1 MVGFTTPGRKYGGYL
16 GPGEWR
22 SNERTGGS
30 LGRLQ
35 ALGAA
40 VQVKPGLAAAGPPLR
55 QGARSEKQEEKRSK
69 KKEEARRQKA
79 YHGRRIP
86 TNVTQKVYRL
96 RVIVSGREKSG
107 CMIRIYSW
115 RVR

>member
-1 MVGFTTPGRKYGGYL
+1 M
-16 GPGEWR
+16 W
-22 SNERTGGS
+22 GGS

-40 VQVKPGLAAAGPPLR
+40 VQVKPGLAAAAPPLR

-86 TNVTQKVYRL
+86 ANVTQEAYRVL
-96 RVIVSGREKSG
+96 VIFSSREKSG
-107 CMIRIYSW
+107 CMICIDSW
-115 RVR
+115 HVR